1 MLEPME
7 IEAVPCLSD
16 NYAYLIATGGGH
28 AVVVDPSEAGPV
40 KAALKARG
48 LALVGIWATHHHLDH
63 VGGIPEL
70 LQSFRGLE
78 VLGSVYDAQHKRIP
92 GLTRA
97 VGPDDAV
104 WFESRRVRLLF
115 VPGHTLGAVAYVCD
129 GAVFSGDTLFGAGCG
144 RMFEGTPEVMQSSLA
159 ALRAL
164 PPETRLYC
172 GHEYT
177 EKNLLFAQHVEP
189 DNAAIAERIARVR
202 ERRAQGQPS
211 VPSSMAEECATNP
224 FLRWDEPVVIEKA
237 REFGASSAQPADI
250 FAALRRAKD
259 SF

>member
-1 MLEPME
+1 
-7 IEAVPCLSD
+7 
-16 NYAYLIATGGGH
+16 
-28 AVVVDPSEAGPV
+28 
-40 KAALKARG
+40 
-48 LALVGIWATHHHLDH
+48 
-63 VGGIPEL
+63 
-70 LQSFRGLE
+70 
-78 VLGSVYDAQHKRIP
+78 
-92 GLTRA
+92 
-97 VGPDDAV
+97 
-104 WFESRRVRLLF
+104 
-115 VPGHTLGAVAYVCD
+115 
-129 GAVFSGDTLFGAGCG
+129 
-144 RMFEGTPEVMQSSLA
+144 MFEGTPEVMQSSLA

-189 DNAAIAERIARVR
+189 ENAAIAERIARVR

-237 REFGASSAQPADI
+237 REFGAHSAQPADI